1 MGLPAGESRS
11 FPSGPATPGAKA
23 RESGRRFSSS
33 GEDQRRSSS
42 APSLLGP
49 DGTALARAAN
59 PVRGP
64 AGAAYFA
71 LLALLRQ
78 AVSLPL
84 DYWEGY
90 RLAHQVGLSDE
101 TRAGWLLDQAKGAL
115 LLLLLGCPAAGGPA
129 GGPAP
134 L

>member
-64 AGAAYFA
+64 
-71 LLALLRQ
+71 
-78 AVSLPL
+78 
-84 DYWEGY
+84 E
-90 RLAHQVGLSDE
+90 
-101 TRAGWLLDQAKGAL
+101 
-115 LLLLLGCPAAGGPA
+115 GPA
-129 GGPAP
+129 GSPNASIGNYNIYTARLPDCQMP
-134 L
+134 LGKAGRG